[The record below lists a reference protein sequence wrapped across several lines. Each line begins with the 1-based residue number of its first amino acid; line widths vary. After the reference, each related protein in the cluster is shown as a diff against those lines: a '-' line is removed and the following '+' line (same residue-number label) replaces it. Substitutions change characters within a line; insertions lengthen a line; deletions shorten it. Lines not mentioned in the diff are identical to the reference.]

1 MSRMLQ
7 REFTAREFNRDPS
20 AVARSAKE
28 YGQVVVTNR
37 GVPAL
42 IVTDANRT
50 GLLPGTKGPSLLE
63 VFAGPQGIDDDLV
76 GEPEVAVI
84 ELRIPQ

>member
-1 MSRMLQ
+1 MSRTLQ

-20 AVARSAKE
+20 AVARAARE

-42 IVTDANRT
+42 VVTDANRA
-50 GLLPGTKGPSLLE
+50 GLIPRAKGPSLLE
-63 VFAGPQGIDDDLV
+63 VFSGPEGIDDDIV
-76 GEPEVAVI
+76 GEPEKAVI
-84 ELRIPQ
+84 TLQIPE